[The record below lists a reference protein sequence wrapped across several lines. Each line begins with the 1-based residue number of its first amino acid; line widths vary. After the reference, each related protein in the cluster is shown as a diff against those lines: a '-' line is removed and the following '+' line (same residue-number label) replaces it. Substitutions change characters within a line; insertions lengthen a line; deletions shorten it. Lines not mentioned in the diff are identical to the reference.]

1 MPCCHLVQKAMI
13 ELYAGMQAAR
23 SAAAGIDS
31 CTGNPCGA
39 NGACTDTGSTN
50 MYDCTCD
57 EGYVFVNGNDCTE
70 EDLDCSGDEFS
81 CDLVCTSDVNHDGTV
96 NIVGGSALSL
106 RLSRLRHDRNSDD

>member
-1 MPCCHLVQKAMI
+1 
-13 ELYAGMQAAR
+13 
-23 SAAAGIDS
+23 
-31 CTGNPCGA
+31 
-39 NGACTDTGSTN
+39 

-96 NIVGGSALSL
+96 NIVDLLVMLGFFGSEDGQLDIDGSGDGVCNVIDLLHLLMYFGGNCPTSG
-106 RLSRLRHDRNSDD
+106 